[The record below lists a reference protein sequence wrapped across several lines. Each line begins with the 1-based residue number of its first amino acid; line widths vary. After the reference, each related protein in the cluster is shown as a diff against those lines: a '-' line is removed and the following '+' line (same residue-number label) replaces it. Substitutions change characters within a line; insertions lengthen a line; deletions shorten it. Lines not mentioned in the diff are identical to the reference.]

1 VVPGILTGVVN
12 SNLTC
17 SKGGEF
23 GTVLNTDIFM
33 AVWREVI
40 KDGLY
45 LQTSWTVKV
54 DPDCV
59 FFPARLR
66 RVLSVHAEAPQGV
79 YLNNCWRG
87 MHGPLEVFSRNAV
100 KAWADGSKRC
110 VRFFTKKCSG
120 TCQWGEDMFVDQ
132 CLWKVLKVRRDNVYD
147 VLIEDHCDAPKGW
160 RDCKQSAISA
170 FHPFKSKRDYVR
182 CLVNADPAAADA
194 IKAAGAASTAEE
206 TASSQTETD
215 DSAPASVL
223 PQQFAATSNGDA
235 ESVSVP
241 APAAAAV
248 SARAIVAG
256 GATAAQAG
264 AAAAAPVNMPQ
275 TAANPLASDEAP
287 QGMTVASATGVM
299 TLRTEPT
306 AAPVAIPSAAPV
318 VEQAMVTG
326 PEASSLAPAMLPAV
340 EQGIVTGTRTPSS
353 APLAAEQSVP
363 MSAMPPT

>member
-1 VVPGILTGVVN
+1 
-12 SNLTC
+12 
-17 SKGGEF
+17 
-23 GTVLNTDIFM
+23 
-33 AVWREVI
+33 
-40 KDGLY
+40 
-45 LQTSWTVKV
+45 
-54 DPDCV
+54 
-59 FFPARLR
+59 
-66 RVLSVHAEAPQGV
+66 
-79 YLNNCWRG
+79 
-87 MHGPLEVFSRNAV
+87 
-100 KAWADGSKRC
+100 
-110 VRFFTKKCSG
+110 
-120 TCQWGEDMFVDQ
+120 MFVDQ

-256 GATAAQAG
+256 GATAAQAKVAAAAATAAAAAAAG